1 MAKRGPKKD
10 DSALIFLIPELCS
23 IRGITDAM

>member
-10 DSALIFLIPELCS
+10 DPGMIFLIPELCC
-23 IRGITDAM
+23 IT